1 MARRRAHG
9 EGTIFLTDRGR
20 WRADVSLGYDAE
32 GKRVR
37 RTLYGRTQKEVRG
50 KLDVLKQQQAAGML
64 TDTKLTVKD
73 FLERWLGEKERQVKP
88 RTAELY
94 GEQIDRYLVPALGS
108 TKLGKLSPMQ
118 VQTMVG
124 NLGDSVGVPTA
135 NKVRKLLYGALKQA
149 VRWQLVPRNVCEAVD
164 PLKERP
170 REMSLW
176 TPGEAVRFLEATRPH
191 RLYAAFYLLMATGL
205 RRGEVLGLTWADLT
219 GDRLYVRRSYT
230 VIGGKPAWSTPKTQ
244 KGVRFVVLPQDAL
257 AVLEGHRKQQEAERA
272 FLGSAWLGGG
282 FMFTHEDGR
291 PFPPGT
297 LHKLWLRLQADAK
310 VPTVRLHD
318 LRHLHVSLLVKQGFD
333 PRAIADR
340 VGHTDP
346 AFTMR
351 RYAHMFEEQR
361 QAAAMNL
368 TDLLRPK
375 GTPATPN

>member
-9 EGTIFLTDRGR
+9 EGSIFPTGTGR

-50 KLDVLKQQQAAGML
+50 KLDALKQQQAAGML
-64 TDTKLTVKD
+64 SDTKVTVKD
-73 FLERWLGEKERQVKP
+73 FLERWLEEKERQVKP

-94 GEQIDRYLVPALGS
+94 EEQVTRYLIPALGA
-108 TKLGKLSPMQ
+108 TKLAKLTPMQ
-118 VQTMVG
+118 VQTVVG
-124 NLGDSVGVPTA
+124 NLGDAVGVPTA

-149 VRWQLVPRNVCEAVD
+149 VRWQLVVRNVCEAVD
-164 PLKERP
+164 PLKEQP

-176 TPGEAVRFLEATRPH
+176 TPGEAVQFLEATRPH

-219 GDRLYVRRSYT
+219 GDRLHVRRSYT
-230 VIGGKPAWSTPKTQ
+230 IIGGKPAWSTPKTE

-257 AVLEGHRKQQEAERA
+257 AVLEGHRRLQEAERA
-272 FLGSAWLGGG
+272 LLGSAWFAGG
-282 FMFTHEDGR
+282 FIFTHEDGR
-291 PFPPGT
+291 PVPPGT
-297 LHKLWLRLQADAK
+297 FHKLWLRLQEEAE

-351 RYAHMFEEQR
+351 RYAHMFDEQR
-361 QAAAMNL
+361 QAAAVNL

-375 GTPATPN
+375 GVPATAN